1 MLVALQDG
9 CCASRVDEESE
20 PLTVCAEIL
29 FINGTTLTVENYTV
43 NISTTDD
50 AIVTSDGNIAAQS

>member
-9 CCASRVDEESE
+9 CCASHVDEESGT
-20 PLTVCAEIL
+20 LTVCAEIL